1 MIPVQTVEELICEQ
15 AGRKHCVLVG
25 HGSTAVYLALKLIE
39 MRSGPGEVI
48 LPTISCT
55 SLAQVTHYAGF
66 KPVFADVNP
75 EDFTLDIRSFES
87 RINEQTRAVMPIH
100 IFGHSAAM
108 DEITRISSERG
119 LFVLEDAAQSLGGT
133 YRGQAHGSFGDFSIF
148 SFGGTKIISAG
159 GGGALLFDDD
169 EYLAPITRELERLP
183 PLRLSPRQSLM
194 ALSHRNF
201 YHALVD
207 LLRVNPEVEV
217 SHLFNEAL
225 PHYREL
231 YFHRFPEDECVLNNI
246 ATGFAH
252 LRENVALRFERAS
265 LYYDLLSSEH
275 LTHSKSWQE
284 SRVVWRYTFLVND
297 PQKLLRVTQQLRRQ
311 GIHASNHYWSVADL
325 FYGAK
330 DLPNTSHFCPR
341 VLNLWVD
348 QNATTE
354 YISRSCDIILKELD

>member
-1 MIPVQTVEELICEQ
+1 MIPVQTVEDVICEQ
-15 AGRKHCVLVG
+15 VGRKHCVLVG

-39 MRSGPGEVI
+39 LRSGPGEVI

-87 RINEQTRAVMPIH
+87 RINERTRAVMPIH

-108 DEITRISSERG
+108 DEITRISGERG

-133 YRGQAHGSFGDFSIF
+133 YQGQAHGSFGDFSIF

-169 EYLAPITRELERLP
+169 EYLAPITCELERLP

-246 ATGFAH
+246 ARGFAH

-265 LYYDLLSSEH
+265 RYYDLLSSEH
-275 LTHSKSWQE
+275 LSHSENWKQSG
-284 SRVVWRYTFLVND
+284 VVWRYTLLVAD
-297 PQKLLRVTQQLRRQ
+297 PKKLLNVTQQLRRH

-325 FYGAK
+325 FYGQK
-330 DLPNTSHFCPR
+330 KFPNTRNVCPR

-348 QNATTE
+348 DNATQS
-354 YISRSCDIILKELD
+354 YITKSCDVILQSLD